1 MILIILVFIA
11 GIIWGIVDCHKC
23 GDKESIAFGFIIGI
37 ALALFMTLIGGI
49 LTSTNYNEYYSYTP
63 TELELS
69 AIDGKYVALDGS
81 LMYYIVDNH
90 IRSVKTGCAYIK
102 TSDTPHAIYY
112 KYCGFN
118 KENWFRWIYTFPD
131 GQDYVEFYIP
141 DGAISTEYHF
151 GNI

>member
-1 MILIILVFIA
+1 MILIILIFIVCVV
-11 GIIWGIVDCHKC
+11 WGFAYYCKYD
-23 GDKESIAFGFIIGI
+23 DKESVAIGFVMGLV
-37 ALALFMTLIGGI
+37 LAMCMAMVSGI
-49 LTSTNYNEYYSYTP
+49 LTNTNHNEYYSYTP

-69 AIDGKYVALDGS
+69 SVDGKYVALDGS
-81 LMYYIVDNH
+81 MIYYIADNH
-90 IRSVKTGCAYIK
+90 IRSMKTGCTYIK

-141 DGAISTEYHF
+141 DGAISTAYHF
-151 GNI
+151 GN

>member
-1 MILIILVFIA
+1 MILIILIFIA
-11 GIIWGIVDCHKC
+11 CVAWGIVDYRR
-23 GDKESIAFGFIIGI
+23 DRDNESIAIGI
-37 ALALFMTLIGGI
+37 VMGIACALCMALISGV
-49 LTSTNYNEYYSYTP
+49 LTNTNHNEYYSYTP

-81 LMYYIVDNH
+81 LIYYIADNH

-102 TSDTPHAIYY
+102 TNDTPHAIYY

>member
-1 MILIILVFIA
+1 MILVILIFIASVVWGFVEYCKYDDSELAGFGFVLGIVLALCIVFIS
-11 GIIWGIVDCHKC
+11 GV
-23 GDKESIAFGFIIGI
+23 
-37 ALALFMTLIGGI
+37 
-49 LTSTNYNEYYSYTP
+49 LTCTNHNEYYSYTP

-81 LMYYIVDNH
+81 VIYYIADNH
-90 IRSVKTGCAYIK
+90 ICSIKTGCAYIK

-112 KYCGFN
+112 KYGGFN

-141 DGAISTEYHF
+141 DGSISTTYHF